1 MSKMRME
8 IRQCPKGHF
17 YSGEYDSCPFCVEH
31 AGQTGDNFLA
41 NEVQWE
47 PVQVPM
53 EPGDYPKTEALNFDN
68 GGFVQKQSEIEDY
81 EATRAVPLEGES
93 YGFDPVV
100 GWLVCTGGPDRGV
113 AYQLH
118 SGTNFI
124 GSSEKMDVCISGDQM
139 ISRTNAASISYD
151 DRNKEFFLER
161 GDVRNQVYVNGAVV
175 RQYVDLVIYDRIAIG
190 SSELIFVPLCGEKF
204 SWKEI
209 KG

>member
-47 PVQVPM
+47 PVQMPQDQ
-53 EPGDYPKTEALNFDN
+53 EDYPRTEAIDHAS
-68 GGFVQKQSEIEDY
+68 GFVQKQFEIDDY
-81 EATRAVPLEGES
+81 ESTKAVPLEGES

-100 GWLVCTGGPDRGV
+100 GWLVCIGGPNRGE
-113 AYQLH
+113 AYRLH

-124 GSSEKMDVCISGDQM
+124 GSSQEMDVCIPQDQT
-139 ISRTNAASISYD
+139 ISRNNAASVSYD

-175 RQYVDLVIYDRIAIG
+175 RQYVDLVIYDRITIG

-209 KG
+209 